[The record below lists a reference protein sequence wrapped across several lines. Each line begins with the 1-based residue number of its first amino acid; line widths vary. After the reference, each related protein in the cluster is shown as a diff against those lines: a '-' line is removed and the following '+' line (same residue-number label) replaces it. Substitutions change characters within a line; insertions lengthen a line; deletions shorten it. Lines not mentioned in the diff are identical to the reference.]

1 VRRRNNIDHPGPIAI
16 DPASGFK
23 VPHRNLVRQW
33 DGEYVDRRFV
43 DRRNPQDLIRGTTQ
57 SAVIINPRPE
67 PTDVFI
73 ATNILW
79 EDGLTPIINADGSA
93 LMTEGPLGG
102 EGL

>member
-1 VRRRNNIDHPGPIAI
+1 MRYSKHAEPQAI

-43 DRRNPQDLIRGTTQ
+43 DKRNPQDLLRAKAEQ
-57 SAVIINPRPE
+57 AQLPHPRPE
-67 PTDVFI
+67 PADTFL

-79 EDGLTPIINADGSA
+79 EDGLTPIVGENGSA
-93 LMTEGPLGG
+93 VMTEGELNG

>member
-1 VRRRNNIDHPGPIAI
+1 MRRRAEPQAI

-43 DRRNPQDLIRGTTQ
+43 DKRNPQDFAKARPERPALEH
-57 SAVIINPRPE
+57 PRPE
-67 PTDVFI
+67 PADVFL
-73 ATNILW
+73 AVNLAW
-79 EDGLTPIINADGSA
+79 EDGTPMIGEDGAA
-93 LMTEGPLGG
+93 LMGEGRLNG

>member
-1 VRRRNNIDHPGPIAI
+1 MRRRRSQPEPTPQAI

-43 DRRNPQDLIRGTTQ
+43 DKRNPQDLIRARAKIDTLP
-57 SAVIINPRPE
+57 NPRPE
-67 PTDVFI
+67 SPDVFL
-73 ATNILW
+73 ADNITL
-79 EDGLTPIINADGSA
+79 EDGFVPIINPDGSA
-93 LMTEGPLGG
+93 MLAEGHLNG